1 MKKVTLIAM
10 PIALLFLTGCA
21 PKTYIATSPIMTYDL
36 TGVDITSL
44 KASKICLTEENT
56 DVSVRHAAQA
66 AKMKY
71 VYAVDNHTV
80 YETHLFSGP
89 TVKNSCIIV
98 YGSENDARAE
108 KQ

>member
-1 MKKVTLIAM
+1 MKKITLLVIPMAF
-10 PIALLFLTGCA
+10 LFLTGCA
-21 PKTYIATSPIMTYDL
+21 PKTYVTTSPIMTYDL

-44 KASKICLTEENT
+44 KASKVCLTSENT
-56 DVSVRHAAQA
+56 DVSVRHAAEV

-71 VYAVDNHTV
+71 VYAVDNNTV

-98 YGSENDARAE
+98 YGSETDARVE
-108 KQ
+108 K

>member
-1 MKKVTLIAM
+1 M
-10 PIALLFLTGCA
+10 PTALLLLTGCA

-44 KASKICLTEENT
+44 KASKVCLTDENT
-56 DVSVRHAAQA
+56 DVSVRYAAQA

-89 TVKNSCIIV
+89 TVKSSCIIV
-98 YGSENDARAE
+98 YGSESDARAA
-108 KQ
+108 K